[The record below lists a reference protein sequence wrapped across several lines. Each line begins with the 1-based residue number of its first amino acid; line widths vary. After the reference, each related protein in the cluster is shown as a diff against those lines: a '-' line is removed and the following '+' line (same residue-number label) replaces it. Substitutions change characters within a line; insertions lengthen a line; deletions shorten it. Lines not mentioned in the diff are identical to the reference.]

1 MKEVVLPVSGD
12 FARIE
17 RVKSSDLMATISAP
31 VLVIALIERL
41 VTVDGRKVDAMF
53 LDSMAL
59 SDAFVIAKIISAEI
73 EPAGIATGV
82 A

>member
-1 MKEVVLPVSGD
+1 MKEVVLPMSGD

-17 RVKSSDLMATISAP
+17 RVKFSDLMATIHAP

-41 VTVDGRKVDAMF
+41 VTIDGRKVDAEL

-59 SDAFVIAKIISAEI
+59 GDAFVIAKIISAEL
-73 EPAGIATGV
+73 EPAGLATGV